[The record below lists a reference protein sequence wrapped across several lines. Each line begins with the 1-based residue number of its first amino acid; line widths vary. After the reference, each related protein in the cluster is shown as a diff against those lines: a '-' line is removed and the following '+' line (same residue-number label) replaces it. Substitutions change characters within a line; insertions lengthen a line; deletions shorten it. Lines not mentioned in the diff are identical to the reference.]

1 MEAAYLISYMEAIMK
16 KLIIAIDGPAGAGKS
31 TVAQIL
37 AQRLQYNYID
47 TGAMYRGITWK
58 AMKSNVADVAL
69 IGKIAQNIDI
79 SLTYING
86 NTTVFVDGCDV
97 TAEIRTP
104 EVSRMVSEVA
114 QIQAV
119 REAMLGLQ
127 REMAGCGG
135 VVMDG
140 RDIGTHVL
148 PNADIKIFLTASI
161 KERADRRW
169 RELTEKGFG
178 VKLEELEEEIA
189 TRDKNDCEREF
200 APLIQASDAVL
211 IDTTSLSIEEAVK
224 AITQICEERLSLV

>member
-1 MEAAYLISYMEAIMK
+1 MK

-37 AQRLQYNYID
+37 AHRLHYNYID

-58 AMKSNVADVAL
+58 AMKSNV
-69 IGKIAQNIDI
+69 IGNTTAIERIVQNIDI
-79 SLTYING
+79 KLTYING
-86 NTTVFVDGCDV
+86 KTTVLIDGSDV

-114 QIQAV
+114 QVQTV
-119 REAMLGLQ
+119 REVMLQLQ
-127 REMAGCGG
+127 REMAVHGG

-161 KERADRRW
+161 KERAERRW
-169 RELTEKGFG
+169 RELTEKGFE

-200 APLIQASDAVL
+200 APLVQASDAIL
-211 IDTTSLSIEEAVK
+211 IDTTFLSIEEAVEE
-224 AITQICEERLSLV
+224 ITKICEERYSLV

>member
-1 MEAAYLISYMEAIMK
+1 MEAVMK

-37 AQRLQYNYID
+37 AHRLHYNYID

-58 AMKSNVADVAL
+58 AMKSNV
-69 IGKIAQNIDI
+69 IGNTTAIERIVQNIDI
-79 SLTYING
+79 KLTYING
-86 NTTVFVDGCDV
+86 KTTVLIDGSDV

-114 QIQAV
+114 QVQTV
-119 REAMLGLQ
+119 REVMLQLQ
-127 REMAGCGG
+127 REMAVHGG

-161 KERADRRW
+161 KERAERRW
-169 RELTEKGFG
+169 RELTEKGFE

-200 APLIQASDAVL
+200 APLVQASDAIL
-211 IDTTSLSIEEAVK
+211 IDTTFLSIEEAVEE
-224 AITQICEERLSLV
+224 ITKICEERYSLV

>member
-1 MEAAYLISYMEAIMK
+1 MK

-58 AMKSNVADVAL
+58 AMKNNVADVAS
-69 IGKIAQNIDI
+69 IGKIAQHIDI

-86 NTTVFVDGCDV
+86 NTTVFVDGYDV

-169 RELTEKGFG
+169 RELTKKGFN

-189 TRDKNDCEREF
+189 IRDKNDCEREF
-200 APLIQASDAVL
+200 APLIQASDAIL